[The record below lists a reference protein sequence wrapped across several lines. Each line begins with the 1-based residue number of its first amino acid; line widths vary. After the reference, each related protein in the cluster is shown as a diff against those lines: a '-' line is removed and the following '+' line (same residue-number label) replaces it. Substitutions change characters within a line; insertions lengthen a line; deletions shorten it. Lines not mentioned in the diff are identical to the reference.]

1 LKAPG
6 LAILLCL
13 LLAACAASA
22 GSRAALADAD
32 IDVRFEGARAFTVLD
47 LERVVAADLADLPK
61 RAQPRS
67 AIDDAAY
74 TLVEHYRAQGFAGCS
89 VEYAFE
95 ETASGRR
102 AAVFLVR
109 EGPRTRLGGASI
121 EGCSRLRASDALSA
135 LGLAGLERSSVPRW
149 FVERELSEWS
159 RSLEAYAASKGHLDA
174 RVREAAVEFDAQRS
188 SARVVLRLEEGPRY
202 TVAPGIVLTGGVR
215 ELDAELDLTAWA
227 GRPLT
232 PRLPLDLRARIEE
245 HYQQRG
251 RPDVEVDLVEGAP
264 DAQALVPL
272 SFTILPGPEV
282 RIAGI
287 VVRGNEKTR
296 TSHVLDLV
304 TIAAGERYDVR
315 AVRATFSRLNRSGL
329 FRRVN
334 VGLAPGAE
342 AERQLVI
349 DVEEATSTEVFF
361 EPGYG
366 SYEGLRALA
375 GLRETN
381 LLGAGRT
388 LSLDGLFA
396 QRAQRAV
403 AGLAEPHMFGT
414 DFEAGLSVFQEWR
427 DEPSYDKDELGAAL
441 SFSREL
447 RPRLRVSTEY
457 RFRASRVSDIDVTDP
472 VALAQTENVDISTLS
487 LIGSWDRRDS
497 IFVPT
502 EGNLLRA
509 SLEYG
514 DAALGSELDFTRL
527 RLTETWLASPRDGT
541 VVALSWRMGVIAPHG
556 STSGIPLQE
565 RFFNG
570 GENTVRSFREDEL
583 GPRDPEGNPIGGE
596 GFQVFTAELRQRV
609 KGPLEGALFWDVGT
623 LAPQAQDVL
632 DWQGARSALGAG
644 ARYLLPIGPLRL
656 DWGWNPDARPDED
669 RWRAHFSVGMAF

>member
-1 LKAPG
+1 MRA
-6 LAILLCL
+6 LALSLLVL
-13 LLAACAASA
+13 LLSACAAPS
-22 GSRAALADAD
+22 GSRVALAEAQ
-32 IDVRFEGARAFTVLD
+32 IDVRFEGVRAFTALD
-47 LERVVAADLADLPK
+47 LERVVEADLADLPK
-61 RAQPRS
+61 RAQARS
-67 AIDDAAY
+67 AVDDAAY
-74 TLVEHYRAQGFAGCS
+74 TLVEHYHAQGFAGCS
-89 VEYAFE
+89 VEYALD
-95 ETASGRR
+95 ETPQGRR
-102 AAVFLVR
+102 LAVFTVR
-109 EGPRTRLGGASI
+109 EGPRTRLTGAAI
-121 EGCSRLRASDALSA
+121 EGCARLRASDALSA

-149 FVERELSEWS
+149 FVEREVAEAA

-174 RVREAAVEFDAQRS
+174 RVRDTAVEFDAQRT

-202 TVAPGIVLTGGVR
+202 TVAPQLVLRGGVP
-215 ELDAELDLTAWA
+215 ELDSELDLSMWA

-251 RPDVEVDLVEGAP
+251 RPDVEVDLREGTP
-264 DAQALVPL
+264 DADARVPL
-272 SFTILPGPEV
+272 EFVVEPGPEV
-282 RIAGI
+282 TIAGV

-304 TIAAGERYDVR
+304 TISKGERYDVR
-315 AVRATFSRLNRSGL
+315 AVRQTFSRLNRSGL

-334 VGLAPGAE
+334 VGLERGAQP
-342 AERQLVI
+342 ERLLVV

-388 LSLDGLFA
+388 LSLDGLMA
-396 QRAQRAV
+396 HRARRAV
-403 AGLAEPHMFGT
+403 AGVSEPHVFGT
-414 DFEAGLSVFQEWR
+414 DFEAGVSVFQEWR
-427 DEPSYDKDELGAAL
+427 DEPSYNKDELGAAL
-441 SFSREL
+441 ALSREL
-447 RPRLRVSTEY
+447 RPRLRLSTEY

-472 VALAQTENVDISTLS
+472 LALAQTENVDISTLS

-570 GENTVRSFREDEL
+570 GENTVRSFREDRL
-583 GPRDPEGNPIGGE
+583 GPRDPDGNPIGGE

-644 ARYLLPIGPLRL
+644 VRYLLPIGPLRL
-656 DWGWNPDARPDED
+656 DCGWNPDARADED

>member
-1 LKAPG
+1 MKRLG
-6 LAILLCL
+6 FLLL
-13 LLAACAASA
+13 SFLLAACAAA
-22 GSRAALADAD
+22 PGPRTALDAAEVA
-32 IDVRFEGARAFTVLD
+32 VRFEGAKAFTALD
-47 LERVVAADLADLPK
+47 LERVVSADLADLPR

-67 AIDDAAY
+67 AVDDAAF
-74 TLVEHYRAQGFAGCS
+74 TLVEHYRAQGFASCA
-89 VEYAFE
+89 VEYEYSEDAG
-95 ETASGRR
+95 AGRK
-102 AAVFLVR
+102 AVFLVR
-109 EGPRTRLGGASI
+109 EGPRTRLASVAI
-121 EGCSRLRASDALSA
+121 EGCARLRASEALSA

-149 FVERELSEWS
+149 YVEREVAEAA

-174 RVREAAVEFDAQRS
+174 RVSETAVEFDATRT
-188 SARVVLRLEEGPRY
+188 SARVTLRLAEGARY
-202 TVAPGIVLTGGVR
+202 TVAPALSLEGGVPSI
-215 ELDAELDLTAWA
+215 DAELDLSAWS
-227 GRPLT
+227 GRPLS

-251 RPDVEVDLVEGAP
+251 RPDVEVDLREGTP
-264 DAQALVPL
+264 DAEARVPL
-272 SFTILPGPEV
+272 AFVVAPGPEV
-282 RIAGI
+282 RVSGI

-304 TIAAGERYDVR
+304 TIRAGDRYDVR
-315 AVRATFSRLNRSGL
+315 AVRATFTRLNRSGL
-329 FRRVN
+329 FRRVD
-334 VGLAPGAE
+334 VALE
-342 AERQLVI
+342 AGGEPERRLVVE
-349 DVEEATSTEVFF
+349 VEEATSTEVFF

-403 AGLAEPHMFGT
+403 IGLSEPHLFGS
-414 DFEAGLSVFQEWR
+414 DFEAGVSVFQELR

-441 SFSREL
+441 SLSREL

-472 VALAQTENVDISTLS
+472 IALAETENVDISTLS

-497 IFVPT
+497 LFVPT

-514 DAALGSELDFTRL
+514 DAALGSQLDFTRL
-527 RLTETWLASPRDGT
+527 RLTETWLTSPLDGT

-632 DWQGARSALGAG
+632 DWQGARSALGTG
-644 ARYLLPIGPLRL
+644 VRYLLPIGPLRL
-656 DWGWNPDARPDED
+656 DWGWNPDPRPDED